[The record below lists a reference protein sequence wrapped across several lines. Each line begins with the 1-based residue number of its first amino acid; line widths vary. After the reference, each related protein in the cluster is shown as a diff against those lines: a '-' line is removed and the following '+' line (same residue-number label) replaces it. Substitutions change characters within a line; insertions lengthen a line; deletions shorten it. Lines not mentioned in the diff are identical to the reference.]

1 LDRRATV
8 DLLSPVFRLLYSR
21 PLVLRKGD
29 RRQNTGDENPAVG
42 PMPSVFSALPYHSL
56 LSAFFVFTAGD
67 GKNAAVFGPKGDGRS
82 PVSRI
87 PSPVFS
93 PSCTEERRQETE
105 YGRQEAYGGT
115 TDRCVILICCCICG
129 ACYYHVRMKQPAK
142 NFQDLLVWQKAHE
155 FVLATYRFSG
165 SFPKAELFGL
175 TSQLRRA
182 SVSIPANIAEGF
194 KKRGI
199 KDKLRLLN
207 VAQGSAEET
216 PVSCIPSPVSPS
228 PP

>member
-1 LDRRATV
+1 MCD
-8 DLLSPVFRLLYSR
+8 FRGTESETGVVCES
-21 PLVLRKGD
+21 VLRKGD
-29 RRQNTGDENPAVG
+29 RRQNTGDGNPAVG
-42 PMPSVFSALPYHSL
+42 PMPSVFSAR
-56 LSAFFVFTAGD
+56 
-67 GKNAAVFGPKGDGRS
+67 KNAAVFGPKGDGRS

-105 YGRQEAYGGT
+105 YGRQEAYGVT